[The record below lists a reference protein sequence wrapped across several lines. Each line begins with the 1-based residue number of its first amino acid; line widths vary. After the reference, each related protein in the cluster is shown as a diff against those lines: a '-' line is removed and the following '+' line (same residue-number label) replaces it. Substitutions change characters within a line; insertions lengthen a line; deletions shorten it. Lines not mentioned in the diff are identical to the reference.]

1 MSFFK
6 HVSAYVIFHFYFFF
20 SSFSFLFFLISSL
33 LFSCGFCRDAD
44 WISQRKCHLLSIGV
58 SSGQSASPL
67 FNRLSSVPSVSPP
80 INRLSSVQLSLLRS
94 IASPS
99 YLIFSSP
106 SQREASRH
114 FSRRHV
120 HLCPLSYSPLLNHQ
134 EIFL

>member
-1 MSFFK
+1 MGFFK
-6 HVSAYVIFHFYFFF
+6 HVSAYVIFHF
-20 SSFSFLFFLISSL
+20 FSFLFLFFSFLSH
-33 LFSCGFCRDAD
+33 LFSFVSCGFCRDAD

-80 INRLSSVQLSLLRS
+80 INRLSSVQSSLLRS